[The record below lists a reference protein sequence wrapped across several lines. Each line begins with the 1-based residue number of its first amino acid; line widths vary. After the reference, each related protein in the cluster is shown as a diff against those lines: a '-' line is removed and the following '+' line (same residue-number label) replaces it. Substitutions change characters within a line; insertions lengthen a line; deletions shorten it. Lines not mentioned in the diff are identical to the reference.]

1 MFTFE
6 DSELRE
12 FVTLLVTNGHAK
24 NDFAL
29 ELAKSDPFG
38 FMEVARKMAAPKTL
52 TEQRAED
59 GHQILDTYILN
70 CIENT
75 SHIEAIKSIRT
86 KYFQLGLKEAKD
98 IADNLRQVLID
109 LRVMG
114 DGGYAY
120 TLINSYHCES
130 PTRTVFTK
138 LANLA
143 PLHFKK

>member
-12 FVTLLVTNGHAK
+12 FVTLLVTDGHAK

-29 ELAKSDPFG
+29 ELAISDPFV
-38 FMEVARKMAAPKTL
+38 FMKTARKMAAPKTL
-52 TEQRAED
+52 TEQRTED
-59 GHQILDTYILN
+59 GHLDTYILN

-86 KYFQLGLKEAKD
+86 KYHQLGLKESKD
-98 IADNLRQVLID
+98 IADNIRTVLID
-109 LRVMG
+109 LQVMA
-114 DGGYAY
+114 DAGYSY
-120 TLINSYHCES
+120 TPINSYERDT
-130 PTRTVFTK
+130 PTRVVFTK